1 MKSSNEISISIP
13 DPISSSEILSP
24 SNLTFIGLRL
34 NLYISAGNPLGPEEA
49 ITWLIIVER
58 YLHFQEAEEFNNEF
72 ETLFWNTKDL
82 QKLFKS
88 SSSKDA
94 SELIGLERVFYYSY
108 KENIKLKDLKI
119 DSQTKSENIS
129 RSIRIAISK
138 EEGVH
143 TKHLQYLANVGSVSP
158 YIGLFGTVIGI
169 VNAFQ
174 GLSDATQATIN
185 AVAPG
190 ISEALI
196 ATALGLF
203 AAIPAV
209 LAFNKFTVSTE
220 AQIKSL
226 SVFGEELVSIF
237 SYSK

>member
-1 MKSSNEISISIP
+1 MNELSLLELFAQATLIVKIVVVILIIASI
-13 DPISSSEILSP
+13 
-24 SNLTFIGLRL
+24 
-34 NLYISAGNPLGPEEA
+34 

-88 SSSKDA
+88 CSSKDA

-220 AQIKSL
+220 VQIKSL

>member
-1 MKSSNEISISIP
+1 MNELSLLELFAQATLIVKIVVVILIIASI
-13 DPISSSEILSP
+13 
-24 SNLTFIGLRL
+24 
-34 NLYISAGNPLGPEEA
+34 

-88 SSSKDA
+88 CRSKDA

>member
-1 MKSSNEISISIP
+1 MNELSLLELFAQATLIVKIVVVILIIASI
-13 DPISSSEILSP
+13 
-24 SNLTFIGLRL
+24 
-34 NLYISAGNPLGPEEA
+34 

-82 QKLFKS
+82 QKLFKN

>member
-1 MKSSNEISISIP
+1 MNELSLLELFAQATLIVKIVVVILIIASI
-13 DPISSSEILSP
+13 
-24 SNLTFIGLRL
+24 
-34 NLYISAGNPLGPEEA
+34 

-72 ETLFWNTKDL
+72 ETLFWNAKDL

-88 SSSKDA
+88 VSSKDA
-94 SELIGLERVFYYSY
+94 SELVGLERVFYYSY

>member
-1 MKSSNEISISIP
+1 MNELSVLELFAQATLIVKIVVVILIIASI
-13 DPISSSEILSP
+13 
-24 SNLTFIGLRL
+24 
-34 NLYISAGNPLGPEEA
+34 

-58 YLHFQEAEEFNNEF
+58 YLHFQEAENFNNEF
-72 ETLFWNTKDL
+72 ETLFWNTKDVD
-82 QKLFKS
+82 KLFKS
-88 SSSKDA
+88 TSSKDQ
-94 SELIGLERVFYYSY
+94 SEIVGIERVFYYSY
-108 KENIKLKDLKI
+108 KENLKLKDLKI
-119 DSQTKSENIS
+119 DAQTKSENIS

-138 EEGVH
+138 EEGIH

>member
-1 MKSSNEISISIP
+1 MNELSLLELFAQATLIVKIVVVILIIASI
-13 DPISSSEILSP
+13 
-24 SNLTFIGLRL
+24 
-34 NLYISAGNPLGPEEA
+34 

-82 QKLFKS
+82 QKLFKG

-138 EEGVH
+138 EEGAH

>member
-1 MKSSNEISISIP
+1 MNELSLLELFAQATLIVKIVVVILIIASI
-13 DPISSSEILSP
+13 
-24 SNLTFIGLRL
+24 
-34 NLYISAGNPLGPEEA
+34 

-58 YLHFQEAEEFNNEF
+58 YLHFQEAENFNNEF
-72 ETLFWNTKDL
+72 ETLFWNTKDVD
-82 QKLFKS
+82 KLFKS
-88 SSSKDA
+88 TSSKDE
-94 SELIGLERVFYYSY
+94 SEIVGIERIFYYSY
-108 KENIKLKDLKI
+108 KENLKLKDLKI
-119 DSQTKSENIS
+119 DAKTKSENIS

-138 EEGVH
+138 EEGIH

-237 SYSK
+237 SHSK

>member
-1 MKSSNEISISIP
+1 MNELSLLELFAQATLIVKIVVFILIVASI
-13 DPISSSEILSP
+13 
-24 SNLTFIGLRL
+24 
-34 NLYISAGNPLGPEEA
+34 

-88 SSSKDA
+88 CSSKDA

>member
-1 MKSSNEISISIP
+1 M
-13 DPISSSEILSP
+13 
-24 SNLTFIGLRL
+24 
-34 NLYISAGNPLGPEEA
+34 
-49 ITWLIIVER
+49 
-58 YLHFQEAEEFNNEF
+58 NNEF
-72 ETLFWNTKDL
+72 ETLFWNTKDVD
-82 QKLFKS
+82 KLFKS
-88 SSSKDA
+88 TSSKDQ
-94 SELIGLERVFYYSY
+94 SEIVGIERVFYYSY
-108 KENIKLKDLKI
+108 KENLKLKDLKI
-119 DSQTKSENIS
+119 DAQTKSENIS

-138 EEGVH
+138 EEGIH

>member
-1 MKSSNEISISIP
+1 MNELSLLELFAQATLIVKLVVVILVIASI
-13 DPISSSEILSP
+13 
-24 SNLTFIGLRL
+24 
-34 NLYISAGNPLGPEEA
+34 

-82 QKLFKS
+82 QKLFKN

>member
-1 MKSSNEISISIP
+1 MNELSLLELFAQATLIVKIVVVILIIASI
-13 DPISSSEILSP
+13 
-24 SNLTFIGLRL
+24 
-34 NLYISAGNPLGPEEA
+34 

-88 SSSKDA
+88 CSSKDT

>member
-1 MKSSNEISISIP
+1 MNELSLLELFAQATLIVKIVVVILIIASI
-13 DPISSSEILSP
+13 
-24 SNLTFIGLRL
+24 
-34 NLYISAGNPLGPEEA
+34 

-58 YLHFQEAEEFNNEF
+58 YLHFQEAEEFNKEF
-72 ETLFWNTKDL
+72 EKLFWSTKDL

-88 SSSKDA
+88 ISSKDA
-94 SELIGLERVFYYSY
+94 SELVGLERVFYYSY
-108 KENIKLKDLKI
+108 RENIKLKDLKI

>member
-1 MKSSNEISISIP
+1 MNELSLLELFAQATLIVKIVVVILIIASI
-13 DPISSSEILSP
+13 
-24 SNLTFIGLRL
+24 
-34 NLYISAGNPLGPEEA
+34 

-72 ETLFWNTKDL
+72 ETLFWNTNDL

-94 SELIGLERVFYYSY
+94 SELVGLERVFYYSY

>member
-1 MKSSNEISISIP
+1 M
-13 DPISSSEILSP
+13 
-24 SNLTFIGLRL
+24 
-34 NLYISAGNPLGPEEA
+34 
-49 ITWLIIVER
+49 
-58 YLHFQEAEEFNNEF
+58 
-72 ETLFWNTKDL
+72 
-82 QKLFKS
+82 
-88 SSSKDA
+88 
-94 SELIGLERVFYYSY
+94 IGLERVFYYSY

-190 ISEALI
+190 ISEALV
-196 ATALGLF
+196 ATAMGLF

-209 LAFNKFTVSTE
+209 VAYNRFASQSDSISQSTTIF
-220 AQIKSL
+220 A
-226 SVFGEELVSIF
+226 EELASIF
-237 SYSK
+237 YRQVLKNKK

>member
-1 MKSSNEISISIP
+1 MNELSLLELFAQATLIVKIVVVILIIASI
-13 DPISSSEILSP
+13 
-24 SNLTFIGLRL
+24 
-34 NLYISAGNPLGPEEA
+34 

-72 ETLFWNTKDL
+72 ETLFWNTNDL

-94 SELIGLERVFYYSY
+94 SELVGLERVFYYSY
-108 KENIKLKDLKI
+108 KENINLKI

>member
-1 MKSSNEISISIP
+1 MNELSLLELFAQATLIVKIVVIILIIASI
-13 DPISSSEILSP
+13 
-24 SNLTFIGLRL
+24 
-34 NLYISAGNPLGPEEA
+34 

-58 YLHFQEAEEFNNEF
+58 YLHFQEAENFNNEF
-72 ETLFWNTKDL
+72 ETLFWNTKDVD
-82 QKLFKS
+82 KLFKS
-88 SSSKDA
+88 TSSKDQ
-94 SELIGLERVFYYSY
+94 SEIVGIERVFYYSY
-108 KENIKLKDLKI
+108 KENLKLRDLKI
-119 DSQTKSENIS
+119 DAQTKSENIS

-138 EEGVH
+138 EEGIH

-196 ATALGLF
+196 ATAIGLF

-209 LAFNKFTVSTE
+209 IAYNRFAAKVDRLAIRYESFM
-220 AQIKSL
+220 
-226 SVFGEELVSIF
+226 EEFINNVDRRA
-237 SYSK
+237 

>member
-1 MKSSNEISISIP
+1 MFIKVKIANFNEYSKLIP
-13 DPISSSEILSP
+13 
-24 SNLTFIGLRL
+24 F
-34 NLYISAGNPLGPEEA
+34 
-49 ITWLIIVER
+49 
-58 YLHFQEAEEFNNEF
+58 
-72 ETLFWNTKDL
+72 KD
-82 QKLFKS
+82 KK
-88 SSSKDA
+88 
-94 SELIGLERVFYYSY
+94 
-108 KENIKLKDLKI
+108 
-119 DSQTKSENIS
+119 
-129 RSIRIAISK
+129 
-138 EEGVH
+138 
-143 TKHLQYLANVGSVSP
+143 
-158 YIGLFGTVIGI
+158 I

>member
-1 MKSSNEISISIP
+1 MNELSLLELFAQATLIVKIVVVILIIASI
-13 DPISSSEILSP
+13 
-24 SNLTFIGLRL
+24 
-34 NLYISAGNPLGPEEA
+34 

-72 ETLFWNTKDL
+72 ETLFWNTKDVD
-82 QKLFKS
+82 KLFKS
-88 SSSKDA
+88 TSSKDA
-94 SELIGLERVFYYSY
+94 SELIGIERVFYYSY
-108 KENIKLKDLKI
+108 KENLKLKDLKI
-119 DSQTKSENIS
+119 DAQTKSENIS

>member
-1 MKSSNEISISIP
+1 MNELSLLELFAQATLIVKIVVVILIIASI
-13 DPISSSEILSP
+13 
-24 SNLTFIGLRL
+24 
-34 NLYISAGNPLGPEEA
+34 

-88 SSSKDA
+88 VSSKDA
-94 SELIGLERVFYYSY
+94 SELVGLERVFYYSY

-129 RSIRIAISK
+129 RSIRTAISK

>member
-1 MKSSNEISISIP
+1 MNELSLLELFAQATLIVKIVVVILIIASI
-13 DPISSSEILSP
+13 
-24 SNLTFIGLRL
+24 
-34 NLYISAGNPLGPEEA
+34 

-58 YLHFQEAEEFNNEF
+58 YLHFQEAENFNNEF
-72 ETLFWNTKDL
+72 ETLFWNTKDVD
-82 QKLFKS
+82 KLFKS
-88 SSSKDA
+88 TSSKDQ
-94 SELIGLERVFYYSY
+94 SEIVGIERVFYYSY
-108 KENIKLKDLKI
+108 RENIKLKDLKI

-138 EEGVH
+138 EEGGP
-143 TKHLQYLANVGSVSP
+143 TTHLQYLANVGSVSP

-196 ATALGLF
+196 ATALG
-203 AAIPAV
+203 P
-209 LAFNKFTVSTE
+209 VSYTHLTLPTKR
-220 AQIKSL
+220 I
-226 SVFGEELVSIF
+226 V
-237 SYSK
+237 

>member
-1 MKSSNEISISIP
+1 MNELSLLELFAQATLIVKIVVVILIIASI
-13 DPISSSEILSP
+13 
-24 SNLTFIGLRL
+24 
-34 NLYISAGNPLGPEEA
+34 

-58 YLHFQEAEEFNNEF
+58 YLHFQEAENFNNEF
-72 ETLFWNTKDL
+72 ETLFWNTKDVD
-82 QKLFKS
+82 KLFKS
-88 SSSKDA
+88 TSSKDQ
-94 SELIGLERVFYYSY
+94 SEIVGIERVFYYSY
-108 KENIKLKDLKI
+108 KENLKLKDLKI
-119 DSQTKSENIS
+119 DTQTKSENIS

-138 EEGVH
+138 EEGIH
-143 TKHLQYLANVGSVSP
+143 TKHLQYLAHVGSVSP

>member
-1 MKSSNEISISIP
+1 MNELSLLELFAQATLIVKIVVVILIIASI
-13 DPISSSEILSP
+13 
-24 SNLTFIGLRL
+24 
-34 NLYISAGNPLGPEEA
+34 

-88 SSSKDA
+88 VSSKDA
-94 SELIGLERVFYYSY
+94 SELVGLERVFYYSY

-143 TKHLQYLANVGSVSP
+143 TKHLQYLANGGSVSP

>member
-1 MKSSNEISISIP
+1 MNELSLLELFAQATLIVKIVVVILIIASI
-13 DPISSSEILSP
+13 
-24 SNLTFIGLRL
+24 
-34 NLYISAGNPLGPEEA
+34 

-58 YLHFQEAEEFNNEF
+58 YLHFQEAENFNNEF
-72 ETLFWNTKDL
+72 ETLFWNTKDVD
-82 QKLFKS
+82 KLFKS
-88 SSSKDA
+88 TSSKDQ
-94 SELIGLERVFYYSY
+94 SEIVGIERVFYYSY
-108 KENIKLKDLKI
+108 KENLKLKDLKI
-119 DSQTKSENIS
+119 DAQTKSENIS

-138 EEGVH
+138 EEGTH

>member
-1 MKSSNEISISIP
+1 MNELSLLELFAQATLIVKIVVVRLIIASI
-13 DPISSSEILSP
+13 
-24 SNLTFIGLRL
+24 
-34 NLYISAGNPLGPEEA
+34 

-58 YLHFQEAEEFNNEF
+58 YLHFQESEEFNNEF

-209 LAFNKFTVSTE
+209 LAFNKFTVSIFTNL
-220 AQIKSL
+220 QNRKL
-226 SVFGEELVSIF
+226 MLMPQDLFGYDLLFFCVQNPGRIMS
-237 SYSK
+237 

>member
-1 MKSSNEISISIP
+1 M
-13 DPISSSEILSP
+13 
-24 SNLTFIGLRL
+24 G
-34 NLYISAGNPLGPEEA
+34 
-49 ITWLIIVER
+49 
-58 YLHFQEAEEFNNEF
+58 
-72 ETLFWNTKDL
+72 
-82 QKLFKS
+82 
-88 SSSKDA
+88 
-94 SELIGLERVFYYSY
+94 GLERVFYYSY

>member
-1 MKSSNEISISIP
+1 MNELSLLELFAQATLIVKIVVVILIIASI
-13 DPISSSEILSP
+13 
-24 SNLTFIGLRL
+24 
-34 NLYISAGNPLGPEEA
+34 
-49 ITWLIIVER
+49 ITWLIIIER
-58 YLHFQEAEEFNNEF
+58 YLHFQEAEQFNNEF

-88 SSSKDA
+88 CSSKDA

-220 AQIKSL
+220 VQIKSL

>member
-1 MKSSNEISISIP
+1 MNELSLLELFAQATLIVKIVVVVLIIASI
-13 DPISSSEILSP
+13 
-24 SNLTFIGLRL
+24 
-34 NLYISAGNPLGPEEA
+34 

-72 ETLFWNTKDL
+72 ETLFWNAKDL

-88 SSSKDA
+88 VSSKDA
-94 SELIGLERVFYYSY
+94 SELVGLERVFYYSY

>member
-1 MKSSNEISISIP
+1 MNELSLLELFAQATLIVKIVVVILIIASI
-13 DPISSSEILSP
+13 
-24 SNLTFIGLRL
+24 
-34 NLYISAGNPLGPEEA
+34 

-88 SSSKDA
+88 VSSKDA
-94 SELIGLERVFYYSY
+94 SELVGLERVFYYSY

-143 TKHLQYLANVGSVSP
+143 TKLLQYLANVGSVSP

>member
-1 MKSSNEISISIP
+1 MNELSLLELFAQATLIVKIVVVILIIASI
-13 DPISSSEILSP
+13 
-24 SNLTFIGLRL
+24 
-34 NLYISAGNPLGPEEA
+34 

-58 YLHFQEAEEFNNEF
+58 YLHFQEAENFNNEF
-72 ETLFWNTKDL
+72 ETLFWNTKDVD
-82 QKLFKS
+82 KLFKS
-88 SSSKDA
+88 TSSKDQ
-94 SELIGLERVFYYSY
+94 SEIIGIERVFYYSY
-108 KENIKLKDLKI
+108 KENLKLKGLKI
-119 DSQTKSENIS
+119 DAQTKSENIS

-138 EEGVH
+138 EEGIH
-143 TKHLQYLANVGSVSP
+143 AKHLQYLANVGSVSP